1 MNTLHYEFDREI
13 WAENNFGKTRL
24 FDCRRTKRLTN
35 LAAELARNSGKSLA
49 GLFKGWYDT
58 KAIYN
63 LLSLNIMTPDV
74 IQENHR
80 TLVRES
86 ISNWNEDVLLI
97 EDDSEFEWNQLEPI
111 EGLGPIGS
119 GRVGDQGF
127 ILHSTLAVGITSK
140 SDEQIS
146 AKILGL
152 PYQQYYVRPPV
163 RLKKHS
169 RHNGNNNIETD
180 LWRNVILHEKLPS
193 KSMHRCIR
201 VCDRNA
207 DIYEVFQETQ
217 AFGYNHI
224 IRGKHDRIDS
234 EDSEIRS
241 FKMLR
246 ELPAIGS
253 TSIERRGRKNSVKR
267 TISLNINWQEIS
279 LRAPARPGY
288 RAGDLSPLKV
298 TLIRVWGIDPE
309 TQELIEWFLYTDL
322 IVNDFSFAHTVVKY
336 YSLRWII
343 EDYHKALKSGLKAE
357 NLQLKTAHSL
367 FAAIAVMSIVALRL
381 VDLREALRGALD
393 APAEQSGL
401 DALEIKVLAAYLERE
416 IKTVKCVALAIGK
429 LGGHLNR
436 KNDGMPGLM
445 TLWLGISKLYSLVEG
460 VKLMKLIKI

>member
-1 MNTLHYEFDREI
+1 MNTLYYEFDREI

-24 FDCRRTKRLTN
+24 FDRRRIKRLIN
-35 LAAELARNSGKSLA
+35 IAAELAKNPGKSLA

-80 TLVRES
+80 TVVRES
-86 ISNWNEDVLLI
+86 ISNWNEDILLI
-97 EDDSEFEWNQLEPI
+97 EDSSEFEWNHLEPI

-119 GRVGDQGF
+119 GREGDQGF

-140 SDEQIS
+140 SDGQIS

-163 RLKKHS
+163 RRSKHGRDKK
-169 RHNGNNNIETD
+169 NNNIETD
-180 LWRNVILHEKLPS
+180 LWRKAILHDKLPP
-193 KSMHRCIR
+193 KPKHKCIR

-217 AFGYNHI
+217 ASGYNHI
-224 IRGKHDRIDS
+224 IRGKHDRADS
-234 EDSEIRS
+234 EDAEIKA

-253 TSIERRGRKNSVKR
+253 TLIERRGRKNSIKR
-267 TISLNINWQEIS
+267 TISLNINWQEVL

-288 RAGDLSPLKV
+288 RIGALPPLKV
-298 TLIRVWGIDPE
+298 TLIHVWGIDPE

-322 IVNDFSFAHTVVKY
+322 IINDFSFACTVVKY
-336 YSLRWII
+336 YAFRWMI

-357 NLQLKTAHSL
+357 RLQLETAHSL
-367 FAAIAVMSIVALRL
+367 FAAIAIMSIVALRL
-381 VDLREALRGALD
+381 IDLREALREDPD

-401 DALEIKVLAAYLERE
+401 DELEIKVLGAYLERE

-436 KNDGMPGLM
+436 KSDGMPGFM
-445 TLWLGISKLYSLVEG
+445 TLWLGMSKLYSLVEG
-460 VKLMKLIKI
+460 VKLMRLIKN